1 MVMNLKWFL
10 RLNLT
15 LSHVQVAGIIDSV
28 LHNAMHVMKKV
39 ELGKQ
44 Y

>member
-1 MVMNLKWFL
+1 MSANSHTFL
-10 RLNLT
+10 
-15 LSHVQVAGIIDSV
+15 VQVAGIIDSM
-28 LHNAMHVMKKV
+28 LHNAMHIMKKV